1 MIDLESQLWQSGT
14 DPIAGLDEAGRGPL
28 AGPVVA
34 AAVIFPAYTL
44 IPGVRDSKT
53 LSARQRDAL
62 FEKIGQSA
70 ASMGIGIIDSE
81 EIDKINILRATMK
94 AMKQAVGQL
103 EITPRHLL
111 VDGNQLPDCSMEMT
125 AVIRGDSRCFCIAA
139 ASIIAKVT
147 RDRLMMQYHRQFPV
161 YGFDKHKGYGTRYH
175 INAIRVHGQSPIHR
189 RSFHVKG
196 LSIWQSPILNHAAMP
211 FSREISA
218 HCGERSTLLPEIRIP
233 WFSLK

>member
-196 LSIWQSPILNHAAMP
+196 LSI
-211 FSREISA
+211 
-218 HCGERSTLLPEIRIP
+218 
-233 WFSLK
+233 